1 MELQQLTA
9 TGTVLPCAAGC
20 RGQMQ
25 GLMLLLS
32 VRLLP
37 DVKAATAAEMDV
49 SVAEKSCVLAQ
60 LTCQGS

>member
-1 MELQQLTA
+1 MELQQLT
-9 TGTVLPCAAGC
+9 GMVLLCAAGC
-20 RGQMQ
+20 SGQMQ

-37 DVKAATAAEMDV
+37 DVKAAAERDV
-49 SVAEKSCVLAQ
+49 SIAEKSCVLAQ